1 MKKKNLFTLSV
12 ACLATLS
19 LASCGGKGPD
29 LTGVN
34 DAADYIW
41 QMYKNESASV
51 KTANTDSFN
60 LVTKVTIEG
69 VIYDV
74 TWTVNQTGGVE
85 NAVSL
90 GGVENSLQQ
99 VVANYGIDNEVETPF
114 TLTAKITDEKGNEA
128 TKVFERYVP
137 AFAFSSYKD
146 FSKADGKTVYNVKGI
161 ITQKSSSLSSG
172 KVKNLWLQNDDCGI
186 LAYNLICEN
195 DEAFKNDLKI
205 GNEIVVSGTVT
216 NYNGQLEF
224 QAGCTYKVTSTA
236 TATPKYVDA
245 TEAFKKATNE
255 KDKSLDIYQN
265 RLVEIKDVTIANIN
279 ESNYY
284 YYFEVGGIKTYLRT
298 STSYGMSSEQSK
310 EVVKDWVQGYK
321 ANIKG
326 LCVVYS
332 NVYYIQPVDTNAVTI
347 TEKVLSDQ
355 IKLENSI
362 KDAQELFSS
371 EIVKD
376 SEITLPAKA
385 ANENYSEVTYSWSV
399 LEGASNFVIE
409 NGKLKVT
416 VGDTPVKGKVK
427 VVASLNGKTA
437 EHTFELTAKL
447 PEITSIA
454 NFIKNKDKDTVQY
467 LKGKVVA
474 YGGTSEKAG
483 SFVLADATGVVF
495 SYNKII
501 TKVGDEVIISTKYS
515 EYNSLIQSATVELV
529 KTVSTG
535 NDISSF
541 LANPVTM
548 TTSELLADIT
558 AKEDNAAMYEAY
570 GQRCMKITGL
580 LVRNSSG
587 YCSMYVNAGDE
598 NYVVNV
604 YTSED
609 QKATIDALVG
619 GTGEGSANVTLTG
632 FIRGIN
638 KSSSNIT
645 VQATT
650 IVAAE

>member
-99 VVANYGIDNEVETPF
+99 VVVNYGIDNEVETPF

-279 ESNYY
+279 ADSYY
-284 YYFEVGGIKTYLRT
+284 YYFEIGGIKTYLRT
-298 STSYGMSSEQSK
+298 STSYGMTSDQCS

-347 TEKVLSDQ
+347 TERVLSDET
-355 IKLENSI
+355 KVENAV
-362 KDAQELFSS
+362 KDVQDLIGS
-371 EIVKD
+371 EIVKN
-376 SEITLPAKA
+376 SSITLPANA
-385 ANENYSEVTYSWSV
+385 SNENYSDVTYAWSV
-399 LEGASNFVIE
+399 TEGASNFVIE

-416 VGDTPVKGKVK
+416 VGATPVQGKVK
-427 VVASLNGKTA
+427 VVATLNGKTS
-437 EHTFELTAKL
+437 EHIFEVTAKL
-447 PEITSIA
+447 PDVTTIA
-454 NFIKNKDKDTVQY
+454 DFIKNKDKNTVQY
-467 LKGKVVA
+467 LKGTVVA
-474 YGGTSEKAG
+474 YGGTSDKAG
-483 SFVLADATGVVF
+483 SFVLADETGVVF
-495 SYNKII
+495 SYNKIV
-501 TKVGDEVIISTKYS
+501 TKVGDEVIIATTYDEYS
-515 EYNSLIQSATVELV
+515 YLVQSKTTELV
-529 KTVSTG
+529 ATVSTG
-535 NDISSF
+535 NDISSY
-541 LANPVTM
+541 LANPVVM
-548 TTSELLADIT
+548 TTTELLADIT
-558 AKEDNAAMYEAY
+558 AKADDAAMYEAY
-570 GQRCMKITGL
+570 GQKCMKITGIIKATDK
-580 LVRNSSG
+580 G
-587 YCSMYVNAGDE
+587 YAMYVNESDSS
-598 NYVVNV
+598 YVVNV
-604 YTSED
+604 YADTELSNTI
-609 QKATIDALVG
+609 KALI
-619 GTGEGSANVTLTG
+619 GESTSANVTLTG
-632 FIRGIN
+632 FVRGI
-638 KSSSNIT
+638 SSSYDSIT
-645 VQATT
+645 VQTT
-650 IVAAE
+650 AVVAAE

>member
-99 VVANYGIDNEVETPF
+99 VVVNYGIDNEVETPF

-186 LAYNLICEN
+186 LAYNLICES

-279 ESNYY
+279 ADSYY
-284 YYFEVGGIKTYLRT
+284 YYFEIGGIKTYLRT
-298 STSYGMSSEQSK
+298 STSYGMTSDQCS

-347 TEKVLSDQ
+347 TERVLSDET
-355 IKLENSI
+355 KVENAV
-362 KDAQELFSS
+362 KDVQDLIGS
-371 EIVKD
+371 EIVKN
-376 SEITLPAKA
+376 SSITLPANA
-385 ANENYSEVTYSWSV
+385 SNENYSDVTYAWSV
-399 LEGASNFVIE
+399 TEGASNFVIE

-416 VGDTPVKGKVK
+416 VGATPVQGKVK
-427 VVASLNGKTA
+427 VVATLNGKTS
-437 EHTFELTAKL
+437 EHIFEVTAKL
-447 PEITSIA
+447 PDVTTIA
-454 NFIKNKDKDTVQY
+454 DFIKNKDKNTVQY
-467 LKGKVVA
+467 LKGTVVA
-474 YGGTSEKAG
+474 YGGTSDKAG
-483 SFVLADATGVVF
+483 SFVLADETGVVF
-495 SYNKII
+495 SYNKIV
-501 TKVGDEVIISTKYS
+501 TKVGDEVIIATTYDEYS
-515 EYNSLIQSATVELV
+515 YLVQSKTTELV
-529 KTVSTG
+529 ATVSTG
-535 NDISSF
+535 NDISSY
-541 LANPVTM
+541 LANPVVM
-548 TTSELLADIT
+548 TTTELLADIT
-558 AKEDNAAMYEAY
+558 AKADDAAMYEAY
-570 GQRCMKITGL
+570 GQKCMKITGIIKATDK
-580 LVRNSSG
+580 G
-587 YCSMYVNAGDE
+587 YAMYVNESDSS
-598 NYVVNV
+598 YVVNV
-604 YTSED
+604 YADTELSNTI
-609 QKATIDALVG
+609 KALI
-619 GTGEGSANVTLTG
+619 GESTSANVTLTG
-632 FIRGIN
+632 FVRGI
-638 KSSSNIT
+638 SSSYDSIT
-645 VQATT
+645 VQTT
-650 IVAAE
+650 AVVAAE

>member
-1 MKKKNLFTLSV
+1 MKKKNLFTLSI

-19 LASCGGKGPD
+19 LAACGGDKTPD
-29 LTGVN
+29 TSGVS

-69 VIYDV
+69 VAYDV
-74 TWTVNQTGGVE
+74 SWTVSQTGGVE

-90 GGVENSLQQ
+90 GGIEDSLQK
-99 VVANYGIDNEVETPF
+99 VEVSYGIENAVETPF

-146 FSKADGKTVYNVKGI
+146 FSKADGKTVFNVKGI
-161 ITQKSSSLSSG
+161 VTSKSSSLSSG
-172 KVKNLWLQNDDCGI
+172 KVKYLWLQNDDCGI
-186 LAYNLICEN
+186 LAYNLICDS

-224 QAGCTYKVTSTA
+224 QAGCTYKVTSTT
-236 TATPKYVDA
+236 TATPKYIDA
-245 TEAFKKATNE
+245 TDAFKNATSE

-279 ESNYY
+279 ADSYY
-284 YYFEVGGIKTYLRT
+284 YYFEIGGIKTYLRT
-298 STSYGMSSEQSK
+298 STSYGLTSDQCS

-332 NVYYIQPVDTNAVTI
+332 NVYYIQPVDTKAVTI
-347 TEKVLSDQ
+347 TEKVLSDET
-355 IKLENSI
+355 KVENAI
-362 KDAQELFSS
+362 KDVQDLIGS
-371 EIVKD
+371 EIVKN
-376 SEITLPAKA
+376 SSITLPANA
-385 ANENYSEVTYSWSV
+385 TNENYSNVTYAWSV
-399 LEGASNFVIE
+399 VEGASNFVIE

-427 VVASLNGKTA
+427 VVATLNGKTS
-437 EHTFELTAKL
+437 EHVFEVTAKL
-447 PEITSIA
+447 PDVITIA
-454 NFIKNKDKDTVQY
+454 DFIKNKDKDTVQY
-467 LKGKVVA
+467 LKGTVVA
-474 YGGTSEKAG
+474 YGGTSEKEG
-483 SFVLADATGVVF
+483 SFVLADETGVVF
-495 SYNKII
+495 SYNKIV
-501 TKVGDEVIISTKYS
+501 TKVGDEVIIATTYDEYS
-515 EYNSLIQSATVELV
+515 SLVQSKTTELV
-529 KTVSTG
+529 ATVSTG

-541 LANPVTM
+541 LANPVAK

-558 AKEDNAAMYEAY
+558 AKEDDAAMYEAY
-570 GQRCMKITGL
+570 GQKCMQITGIIKATEK
-580 LVRNSSG
+580 G
-587 YCSMYVNAGDE
+587 YAMYVNESDSS
-598 NYVVNV
+598 YVVNV
-604 YTSED
+604 YADTELSNTI
-609 QKATIDALVG
+609 KALMRIYKCKCYI
-619 GTGEGSANVTLTG
+619 NWICKRN
-632 FIRGIN
+632 FIFLR
-638 KSSSNIT
+638 
-645 VQATT
+645 
-650 IVAAE
+650 